1 MAGNLIVL
9 MTDFGFKD
17 PYVGVMKGVIK
28 SINPSAEIIDL
39 THEVRRQDVYQATI
53 MLYVSTQYFPRNTI
67 FVSVIDPGVGSSR
80 RALLIKTRNYYFIG
94 PDNGSLYPA
103 ASRDGIVSVY
113 DISNSKF
120 RLHRVSYTFH
130 GRDIFAPIAAW
141 LSLGIPPE
149 VLGEKMPI
157 ESLAKITI
165 SEPKIDRDKIIGEAI
180 YIDIFGNI
188 MTNIKEDLI
197 TNKVKYGT
205 ELRIE
210 IYDKLITCKYVPSF
224 SYVNEGE
231 TACYINSW
239 GYFEIAIN
247 KGNVAEKYDVKTR
260 DKITIS
266 F

>member
-9 MTDFGFKD
+9 LTDFGYKD

-39 THEVRRQDVYQATI
+39 THEVRRQDVYQAAI
-53 MLYVSTQYFPRNTI
+53 ILYVSTRYFPRNTV
-67 FVSVIDPGVGSSR
+67 FVSVVDPGVGSSR

-103 ASRDGIVSVY
+103 AASDSIMSVY
-113 DISNSKF
+113 DISNSKY
-120 RLHRVSYTFH
+120 RLYRVSHTFH

-149 VLGEKMPI
+149 ILGEEIPVESIVKINIPEPEII
-157 ESLAKITI
+157 ENKIVG
-165 SEPKIDRDKIIGEAI
+165 KAI

-188 MTNIKEDLI
+188 MTNIREELL
-197 TNKVKYGT
+197 TNIIKYGN
-205 ELRIE
+205 ELHIGVNN
-210 IYDKLITCKYVPSF
+210 KTITCKYVPSF
-224 SYVNEGE
+224 SHVEEGE

-247 KGNVAEKYDVKTR
+247 KGNAAEKYNAKIG
-260 DKITIS
+260 DKITITS
-266 F
+266 